1 MVKRY
6 GTSSMPCDSGIYVL
20 HKDYEALERERD
32 ALRASSLPETPSPEM
47 IRAALAVQ
55 WPAIYR
61 DGLYMECDGPRTRE
75 ETNRRVE
82 VIRQQYRAMLNA
94 MAKETQQ

>member
-1 MVKRY
+1 MTIKRY
-6 GTSSMPCDSGIYVL
+6 GTSCSERSDGIYVL
-20 HKDYEALERERD
+20 HSEYEALEREVQ
-32 ALRASSLPETPSPEM
+32 ALRVASLPETPSPEM

-82 VIRQQYRAMLNA
+82 IIRQQYRAMLNA
-94 MAKETQQ
+94 MAKEQA